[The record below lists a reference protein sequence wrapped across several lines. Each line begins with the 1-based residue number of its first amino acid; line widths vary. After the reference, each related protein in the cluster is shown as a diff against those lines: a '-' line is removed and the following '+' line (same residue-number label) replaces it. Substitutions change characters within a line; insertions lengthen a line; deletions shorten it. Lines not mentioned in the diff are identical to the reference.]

1 VSVDVRQQYRDDF
14 RRLEGELPGRAVPWL
29 HALRTEALDRFLQ
42 NGFPTS
48 RDEDWKYTDVRAIG
62 AKHFAPAQRVQLVPA
77 EILPLDLDAYTLVF
91 VDGFFAMTLA
101 GSATLPAG
109 VQVMNLARAMAGD
122 ADALEPWLTRKA
134 APERHGFDALNL
146 ALTQDGAYVRI
157 EADASIERPL
167 HLLFVT
173 TAKPASG
180 IYLRNLIV
188 AERGSHATVVESYV
202 ALAEADY
209 LTDVVTDV
217 VLGPGTTLDHYRL
230 EREAGDAFHIGST
243 RVRQERD
250 SHYRSH
256 SITLGGRIARHELS
270 CQLEA
275 TGARASL
282 NGLYIG
288 NQRQH
293 MDHHTRIE
301 HRAAHGTSR
310 EWYRGIVTDAARGIF
325 SGRVVV
331 HPQARHTDA
340 EQENHNLVLSARA
353 EADSR
358 PQFEI
363 NVDDVKCAHGS
374 STGRL
379 DPDALFYLR
388 TRGLDEPRARELLV
402 YAFAADVLERMRLA
416 PVRALVEE
424 QLSQR
429 LLAGRR
435 IEELLQ

>member
-1 VSVDVRQQYRDDF
+1 MSVDVRQQYRDDF

-29 HALRTEALDRFLQ
+29 HALRKQALERFLE
-42 NGFPTS
+42 NGFPTT

-62 AKHFAPAQRVQLVPA
+62 MHHFTPSPRIELAPVEFQPF
-77 EILPLDLDAYTLVF
+77 DLDVHTLVF
-91 VDGFFAMTLA
+91 VDGFFAKTLA
-101 GSATLPAG
+101 GSETLPAG
-109 VQVMNLARAMAGD
+109 VHVMNLARAMAGD
-122 ADALEPWLTRKA
+122 ASVLEPWLTRKA
-134 APERHGFDALNL
+134 VPERHGFDALNL
-146 ALTQDGAYVRI
+146 ALMQDGAYVRI
-157 EADASIERPL
+157 EADAHIERPL
-167 HLLFVT
+167 QLLFLT
-173 TAKPASG
+173 TARPTSG
-180 IYLRNLIV
+180 VYLRNLVV
-188 AERGSHATVVESYV
+188 AERGSRATVVESYV

-217 VLGPGTTLDHYRL
+217 VLEAGAELEHYRI
-230 EREAGDAFHIGST
+230 EREAGGAYHIGST
-243 RVRQERD
+243 RVHQERD

-256 SITLGGRIARHELS
+256 SVTLGGRIARHELT
-270 CQLEA
+270 CALDA
-275 TGARASL
+275 VGAQCSL
-282 NGLYIG
+282 NGLYVG
-288 NQRQH
+288 HERQH

-331 HPQARHTDA
+331 HPQAPHTDA

-363 NVDDVKCAHGS
+363 NVDDVKCSHGS

-416 PVRALVEE
+416 PVRAMVEE

>member
-1 VSVDVRQQYRDDF
+1 MSVDVRQQYRDDF
-14 RRLEGELPGRAVPWL
+14 RRLESGLPGRAVPWL
-29 HALRTEALDRFLQ
+29 HALRAQALDRFVAS
-42 NGFPTS
+42 GFPTT
-48 RDEDWKYTDVRAIG
+48 RDEDWKYTDVSALG
-62 AKHFAPAQRVQLVPA
+62 AQHFAPAPRLELAPG
-77 EILPLDLDAYTLVF
+77 ELEPYDFDGYTLVF
-91 VDGFFAMTLA
+91 VDGFFAKSLP
-101 GSATLPAG
+101 GSEPLPAG
-109 VQVMNLARAMAGD
+109 VHVMNLARAVAGD
-122 ADALEPWLTRKA
+122 ANALEPWLTPARTQ
-134 APERHGFDALNL
+134 HGFDALNL
-146 ALTQDGAYVRI
+146 ALMQDGAYVRI
-157 EADASIERPL
+157 EAGARIERPL
-167 HLLFVT
+167 QLLFLT
-173 TAKPASG
+173 TARPASG
-180 IYLRNLIV
+180 MYLRNLVV
-188 AERGSHATVVESYV
+188 AERGSRATLVESYV

-217 VLGPGTTLDHYRL
+217 ALGAGAELEHYRI
-230 EREAGDAFHIGST
+230 EREAGAAAHIGGT
-243 RVRQERD
+243 RVRQQRD

-256 SITLGGRIARHELS
+256 SVTLGAGLARHELA
-270 CQLEA
+270 CLLEA
-275 TGARASL
+275 PGARCDL
-282 NGLYIG
+282 NGLYVG
-288 NQRQH
+288 NRRQH

-301 HRAAHGTSR
+301 HLAAHGTSR

-331 HPQARHTDA
+331 HPQASHTDA

-388 TRGLDEPRARELLV
+388 SRGLDEPRARELLV

-416 PVRALVEE
+416 PVRAVVEA
-424 QLSQR
+424 QLNQR
-429 LLAGRR
+429 LFAGRR